1 MAMPIL
7 MTTQPQ
13 SVLSKRVAAFHCAE
27 PLVISTADIAA
38 VITPPGSIIFYLFF
52 EPFNIQG
59 I

>member
-1 MAMPIL
+1 MI
-7 MTTQPQ
+7 TQPQ